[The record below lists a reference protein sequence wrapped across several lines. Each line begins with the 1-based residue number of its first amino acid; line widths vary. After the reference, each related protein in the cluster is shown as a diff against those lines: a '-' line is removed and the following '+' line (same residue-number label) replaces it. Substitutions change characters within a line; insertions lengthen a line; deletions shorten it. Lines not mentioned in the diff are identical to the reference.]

1 MQIFRAAGLAG
12 ILLAL
17 AGPAGGAPFAA
28 TLTLHVLGV
37 EPAYFP
43 GSSQG
48 RSAPSLVTMPGGIFS
63 GTVTIPPPFPGA
75 PPVSSYVVRVSGN
88 GAGSFSG
95 TPLGGALGVGGG
107 AAQLGFGGATIAYV
121 PFATPMG
128 AAGIGVGGT
137 GMGTN
142 GSTMA
147 VTLHFAEWATGTYT
161 SLSGEVFQGLDSRT
175 PAGLG
180 QLTLVSP
187 TRVDV
192 VLGGTPRT
200 YSLVSILTLDFV
212 PEPGRLLLLATGA
225 VVLLWEAR
233 RKARR

>member
-1 MQIFRAAGLAG
+1 MRCFRAVALAAL
-12 ILLAL
+12 LLAL
-17 AGPAGGAPFAA
+17 AGPAGGAPFEA
-28 TLTLHVLGV
+28 TLTLHVLGL

-43 GSSQG
+43 GSAQG

-63 GTVTIPPPFPGA
+63 GTVTMPPPPLAGGF
-75 PPVSSYVVRVSGN
+75 VSEYKVRVSGN
-88 GAGSFSG
+88 RAGSFSG

-187 TRVDV
+187 TRVDM

-212 PEPGRLLLLATGA
+212 PEPGTPLLLATGA
-225 VVLLWEAR
+225 AVLLWQAR

>member
-1 MQIFRAAGLAG
+1 VLRALRAPAFTAL
-12 ILLAL
+12 LLAF
-17 AGPAGGAPFAA
+17 AGPAGGAPFEA
-28 TLTLHVLGV
+28 TLTLHVFGL

-48 RSAPSLVTMPGGIFS
+48 RSAPSLVTMPSGIFS
-63 GTVTIPPPFPGA
+63 GTVTLPPPFPGA
-75 PPVSSYVVRVSGN
+75 PPVSSYAVRVSGN

-95 TPLGGALGVGGG
+95 TPLAGALGVGGG
-107 AAQLGFGGATIAYV
+107 AAMLAFGGATIAYV

-137 GMGTN
+137 GMGTFL
-142 GSTMA
+142 SMA
-147 VTLHFAEWATGTYT
+147 ATLHFAEWATGTYT

-192 VLGGTPRT
+192 VVGGTPET
-200 YSLVSILTLDFV
+200 YSLVSTLTLDFV
-212 PEPGRLLLLATGA
+212 PEPGTPLLLATGA
-225 VVLLWEAR
+225 AVLLWQAR